1 MLAYRRGNVKSG
13 TQVMTMLRDLA
24 KKEISTIVMVTHDHQ
39 IASLTD
45 RILEIRDDKIVKE
58 TEII

>member
-1 MLAYRRGNVKSG
+1 
-13 TQVMTMLRDLA
+13 MTMLRDLA

-58 TEII
+58 TQII